1 MTQGDVRKALLAFSV
16 PSLIGNLLH
25 QVYSLTDSIVVGRIL
40 GMEALAAVGCTMPLI
55 LLLAALMI
63 GTNIGVGVLLSQAF
77 GAHDMER
84 MRRGF
89 LNSLY
94 VGLGI
99 SAVLAVIGAPL
110 SQPVLKLMGTPE
122 ETLRNAT
129 AYLRIN
135 FLTSFCPMLY
145 YLFSCAFRGMG
156 DSRTDLYCLIV
167 SVAMNVVLDI
177 LFVAAFHWGVAGSA
191 WATAIAQL
199 SSSVFAAILLFK
211 KYPVMRPGP
220 GDMKPDRKLIS
231 TIGRLSVP
239 IAAQSAFNNIGNLV
253 AQGAVNSFGAVAMAA
268 YTAAGRV
275 GAFALM
281 PLETLGNTLS
291 IYTGQNYGAGK
302 TARMEEG
309 RRVTLRLQ
317 FGLSTVLGVLLLLC
331 VLRLE
336 RMHVHDEEY
345 LVQRR
350 PCGRSARAG
359 PRHQDANAERSP
371 RGILGHGQEPVHALS
386 VESREVHAVAVG
398 GLRGAL
404 WIQGHL
410 GIKRNFPFKARL
422 LRSPVGVEVGG
433 ARLAL
438 ANLPHVV
445 ANAPDGGGL
454 VRRHGEA
461 HEPLLDHLALYGKGV
476 ASGEVRLA

>member
-1 MTQGDVRKALLAFSV
+1 MKTSQTSSLDMTRGDVMGGLLAFSV

-77 GAHDMER
+77 GAHNMDR

-94 VGLGI
+94 VGAGI
-99 SAVLAVIGAPL
+99 SLVLAVIGAPL
-110 SQPVLKLMGTPE
+110 SRPILVLMGTPE
-122 ETLRNAT
+122 VTLRNAV

-135 FLTSFCPMLY
+135 FLTSLCPMLY

-177 LFVAAFHWGVAGSA
+177 VFVAVFRWGVAGSA
-191 WATAIAQL
+191 WATALAQL
-199 SSSVFAAILLFK
+199 TSAVFAAILLFK
-211 KYPVMRPGP
+211 KYPVMRPSGK
-220 GDMKPDRKLIS
+220 DMRPDRKLIGI
-231 TIGRLSVP
+231 IGRLSVP

-253 AQGAVNSFGAVAMAA
+253 AQGAVNGFGAVAMAA

-291 IYTGQNYGAGK
+291 IYAGQNYGAGK
-302 TARMEEG
+302 MDRLQEG

-317 FGLSTVLGVLLLLC
+317 LILSTVLGLVL
-331 VLRLE
+331 
-336 RMHVHDEEY
+336 
-345 LVQRR
+345 
-350 PCGRSARAG
+350 A
-359 PRHQDANAERSP
+359 
-371 RGILGHGQEPVHALS
+371 ILGKPVTRLFIADASDELLRISYQYLLITAVPGFLAGLMLTFQQLLRGMGDTTASMRGGVIQLLS
-386 VESREVHAVAVG
+386 KVAVIA
-398 GLRGAL
+398 LGA
-404 WIQGHL
+404 QV
-410 GIKRNFPFKARL
+410 F
-422 LRSPVGVEVGG
+422 RSLPVVW
-433 ARLAL
+433 LAWPVSFSAAAAYL
-438 ANLPHVV
+438 CWYMKKKSVLSAQ
-445 ANAPDGGGL
+445 
-454 VRRHGEA
+454 
-461 HEPLLDHLALYGKGV
+461 
-476 ASGEVRLA
+476 

>member
-1 MTQGDVRKALLAFSV
+1 MTQGDVLGGLLAFSV

-77 GAHDMER
+77 GARDMER

-94 VGLGI
+94 VGVGI
-99 SAVLAVIGAPL
+99 SLVLAVIGAPL
-110 SQPVLKLMGTPE
+110 SQPVLKLMGTPP

-135 FLTSFCPMLY
+135 FLTSFCPMFY

-177 LFVAAFHWGVAGSA
+177 VFVAVFRWGVAGSA

-199 SSSVFAAILLFK
+199 SSAVFAAILLFK
-211 KYPVMRPGP
+211 KYPVMRPARE
-220 GDMKPDRKLIS
+220 DLKPDRKLIAV
-231 TIGRLSVP
+231 IGRLSVP

-253 AQGAVNSFGAVAMAA
+253 AQGAVNAFGAVAMAA

-291 IYTGQNYGAGK
+291 IFAGQNYGAGK
-302 TARMEEG
+302 MNRLQEG
-309 RRVTLRLQ
+309 KRVTLRLQ
-317 FGLSTVLGVLLLLC
+317 FLLST
-331 VLRLE
+331 
-336 RMHVHDEEY
+336 
-345 LVQRR
+345 
-350 PCGRSARAG
+350 
-359 PRHQDANAERSP
+359 
-371 RGILGHGQEPVHALS
+371 ILGLVLAAFGKPVTRLFIADASEELLRVS
-386 VESREVHAVAVG
+386 YQYLLITAVPGFLAG
-398 GLRGAL
+398 LMLTFQQLLRGAGDTAASMRGGV
-404 WIQGHL
+404 IQ
-410 GIKRNFPFKARL
+410 L
-422 LRSPVGVEVGG
+422 LSKVAVIAVGAQVFRSLPVVW
-433 ARLAL
+433 LAWPVSFSAAAIYL
-438 ANLPHVV
+438 CWHMKKKSVLSAQ
-445 ANAPDGGGL
+445 
-454 VRRHGEA
+454 
-461 HEPLLDHLALYGKGV
+461 
-476 ASGEVRLA
+476 

>member
-1 MTQGDVRKALLAFSV
+1 MTQGDVLGGLLAFSV

-77 GAHDMER
+77 GARDMER

-94 VGLGI
+94 VGVGI
-99 SAVLAVIGAPL
+99 SLVLAVIGAPL
-110 SQPVLKLMGTPE
+110 SQPVLKLMGTPP

-135 FLTSFCPMLY
+135 FLTSFCPMFY

-177 LFVAAFHWGVAGSA
+177 VFVAVFRWGVAGSA

-199 SSSVFAAILLFK
+199 SSAVFAAILLFK
-211 KYPVMRPGP
+211 KYPVMRPARE
-220 GDMKPDRKLIS
+220 DLKPDRKLIAV
-231 TIGRLSVP
+231 IGRLSVP

-253 AQGAVNSFGAVAMAA
+253 AQGAVNAFGAVAMAA

-291 IYTGQNYGAGK
+291 IFAGQNYGAG
-302 TARMEEG
+302 RMDRLQEG
-309 RRVTLRLQ
+309 KRVTLRLQ
-317 FGLSTVLGVLLLLC
+317 FLLS
-331 VLRLE
+331 
-336 RMHVHDEEY
+336 
-345 LVQRR
+345 
-350 PCGRSARAG
+350 S
-359 PRHQDANAERSP
+359 
-371 RGILGHGQEPVHALS
+371 ILGLVLAVFGKPVTRLFIADASEELLRVS
-386 VESREVHAVAVG
+386 YQYLLITAVPGFLAG
-398 GLRGAL
+398 LMLTFQQLLRGAGDTAASMRGGV
-404 WIQGHL
+404 IQ
-410 GIKRNFPFKARL
+410 L
-422 LRSPVGVEVGG
+422 LSKVAVIAVGAQVFRSLPVVW
-433 ARLAL
+433 LAWPVSFSAAAIYL
-438 ANLPHVV
+438 
-445 ANAPDGGGL
+445 
-454 VRRHGEA
+454 
-461 HEPLLDHLALYGKGV
+461 
-476 ASGEVRLA
+476 

>member
-1 MTQGDVRKALLAFSV
+1 MKTTQQAPRKSSLDMTQGDVTRGLLAFSV

-25 QVYSLTDSIVVGRIL
+25 QVYSLTDSVVVGRIL
-40 GMEALAAVGCTMPLI
+40 GVEALAAVGCTMPLI

-77 GAHDMER
+77 GARDMDR

-99 SAVLAVIGAPL
+99 SLALAVFGAPL
-110 SQPVLKLMGTPE
+110 ARPVLVLMGTPE

-177 LFVAAFHWGVAGSA
+177 VFVAVFRWGVAGSA

-199 SSSVFAAILLFK
+199 TSAVFAAILLFR
-211 KYPVMRPGP
+211 KYPVMRPGRA
-220 GDMKPDRKLIS
+220 DLKPDRKLIGA
-231 TIGRLSVP
+231 IARLSVP

-253 AQGAVNSFGAVAMAA
+253 AQAAVNAFGAIAMAA

-281 PLETLGNTLS
+281 PLETLGSTLS

-302 TARMEEG
+302 SDRLEAG
-309 RRVTLRLQ
+309 KRVTLRLQ
-317 FGLSTVLGVLLLLC
+317 LLASTVLGLLLALFGRPLTSLFIADASEELLKVSC
-331 VLRLE
+331 QYLLITAVPGFLAGLMLTFQQYLRGLGDTAAS
-336 RMHVHDEEY
+336 M
-345 LVQRR
+345 
-350 PCGRSARAG
+350 
-359 PRHQDANAERSP
+359 
-371 RGILGHGQEPVHALS
+371 RGGVIQLLS
-386 VESREVHAVAVG
+386 KVAVIIV
-398 GLRGAL
+398 GA
-404 WIQGHL
+404 QV
-410 GIKRNFPFKARL
+410 F
-422 LRSPVGVEVGG
+422 RSLTAVWLAWPVSF
-433 ARLAL
+433 AA
-438 ANLPHVV
+438 A
-445 ANAPDGGGL
+445 
-454 VRRHGEA
+454 
-461 HEPLLDHLALYGKGV
+461 ALYLYLHMKKKSV
-476 ASGEVRLA
+476 LSNI